1 MKIIKNELKKILKS
15 KAIIIASVIFLILNL
30 FNIYRNYNIENGVP
44 DYYSD
49 ALIAAQ
55 QQLDGEL
62 TQDKINFINSK
73 VNLLSQQANGE
84 YSEQKK
90 PDEQFLTGYA
100 FWDLNLI
107 RRRFR

>member
-62 TQDKINFINSK
+62 TQDKINFINYLNRQTVNIQSK
-73 VNLLSQQANGE
+73 RNLTNN
-84 YSEQKK
+84 
-90 PDEQFLTGYA
+90 F
-100 FWDLNLI
+100 
-107 RRRFR
+107 

>member
-73 VNLLSQQANGE
+73 VNLLSEFQAESLSPE
-84 YSEQKK
+84 YDFIGGKWLSEK
-90 PDEQFLTGYA
+90 
-100 FWDLNLI
+100 
-107 RRRFR
+107 

>member
-55 QQLDGEL
+55 IQKLIYYLNRQTVNIQSKRNL
-62 TQDKINFINSK
+62 TNNF
-73 VNLLSQQANGE
+73 
-84 YSEQKK
+84 
-90 PDEQFLTGYA
+90 
-100 FWDLNLI
+100 
-107 RRRFR
+107 

>member
-1 MKIIKNELKKILKS
+1 MEKSMKIIKNELKKILKS

-62 TQDKINFINSK
+62 TQDKINFINYLNRQTVNIQSK
-73 VNLLSQQANGE
+73 RNLTNN
-84 YSEQKK
+84 
-90 PDEQFLTGYA
+90 F
-100 FWDLNLI
+100 
-107 RRRFR
+107 